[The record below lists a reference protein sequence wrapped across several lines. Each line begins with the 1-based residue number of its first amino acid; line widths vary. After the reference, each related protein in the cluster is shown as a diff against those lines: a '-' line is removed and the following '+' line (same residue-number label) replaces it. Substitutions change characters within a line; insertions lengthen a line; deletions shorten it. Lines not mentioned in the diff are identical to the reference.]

1 MPVGPLPL
9 RSVKMRLQAAGLT
22 EASQKDCTVKFV
34 KQSGTLILAAIVP
47 KHQAIAV
54 GTLRSILRQHCA

>member
-1 MPVGPLPL
+1 
-9 RSVKMRLQAAGLT
+9 MRLQAGGFS

-47 KHQAIAV
+47 KHQALAV
-54 GTLRSILRQHCA
+54 GTLRSILRQH